1 VSKPRLLRLDLVQWL
16 TGFLGAALV
25 VAIVP
30 QVARF
35 LLRRVVGKF
44 LLETIAF
51 AAVGVLLE
59 RGLSLIDRR

>member
-1 VSKPRLLRLDLVQWL
+1 VSKSRPLRLDLVQWL

-30 QVARF
+30 QVGRF

>member
-1 VSKPRLLRLDLVQWL
+1 LVQWL

-30 QVARF
+30 QVGRF